1 MIVIS
6 LIHCKKVY
14 SPEGDVGYLSRLPLR
29 DIRKIP
35 EITIC
40 EGFVIE
46 ADKVLDV
53 NRPAT
58 EFVCLHCGRRFYFNT
73 KRYIKVLDALGV
85 DYTSRLP

>member
-1 MIVIS
+1 MAIDS
-6 LIHCKKVY
+6 QKKFWVPV
-14 SPEGDVGYLSRLPLR
+14 SCRCGGHARRVTQTE
-29 DIRKIP
+29 
-35 EITIC
+35 
-40 EGFVIE
+40 VIE
-46 ADKVLDV
+46 ADKILDV